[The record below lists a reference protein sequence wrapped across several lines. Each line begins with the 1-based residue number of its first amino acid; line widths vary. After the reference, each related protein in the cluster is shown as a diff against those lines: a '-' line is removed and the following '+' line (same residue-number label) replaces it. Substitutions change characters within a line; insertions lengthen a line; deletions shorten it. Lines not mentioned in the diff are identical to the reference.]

1 MYIYSQ
7 VDVHPLLR
15 LPTSTHRALPSPAQP
30 ATSRFHCSLR
40 RQTKSPACLSH
51 DRLCPRTW
59 AAPVP
64 WQTKVSH
71 EVGPARPAKLPRAW
85 RERPCP
91 SGAGTALGTGRD
103 RAGHVRGLS
112 QLHGG
117 TFGGQKGRE
126 ETSPTDWCFR
136 GARFPWQP
144 FQPSPPRGG
153 CHKESVDI
161 ATASWGGGGEGVRG
175 RCHGNV
181 SPTPVWRERREAQS
195 PVSGQRWPAEG
206 RDSHVCPPGPPRTPN
221 LGDQEWPST
230 GLAIQPS
237 NGLEYFIHEKR
248 TLLSISEII
257 PCWSTKTDG
266 VGSSRAGDVTC

>member
-161 ATASWGGGGEGVRG
+161 ATASCGGGGRG
-175 RCHGNV
+175 GGERALPWKRLPNPCLAGKAGGPVTRQRSAVTGRGQGQSRV
-181 SPTPVWRERREAQS
+181 SAR
-195 PVSGQRWPAEG
+195 
-206 RDSHVCPPGPPRTPN
+206 
-221 LGDQEWPST
+221 PST
-230 GLAIQPS
+230 
-237 NGLEYFIHEKR
+237 H
-248 TLLSISEII
+248 T
-257 PCWSTKTDG
+257 
-266 VGSSRAGDVTC
+266 